1 MKESRGEGAKVK
13 TKEGKGIGRSYIQ
26 LGLMALPTLFFS
38 AFLIYIVAWNL
49 WLSTLNWS
57 LLHSKPSFIG
67 FGTYAAVFKD
77 LFFKVSLYHSTI
89 FSLGLVAIGDA
100 VGLLL
105 AGLLYYLPNTQ
116 RAVYLSI
123 FLYPMA
129 ISMATNGLIWDW
141 LFNPELGFGW
151 LTSHMGLPPLN
162 PLATA
167 TSTTLSMFLVEFW
180 AYTGLA
186 VLFYLASFMSV
197 DKSIVEAARI
207 DGASG
212 FKILFRIL
220 VPNSMNGFIVATA
233 LLFLFSF
240 RMFSLPFVIGGG
252 PTNLDL
258 MTLVEYVYYRFYTE
272 FFSESAAASTII
284 TAIAAAVIIPYAVY
298 GIRKWV
304 MRG

>member
-1 MKESRGEGAKVK
+1 MNNKETNADNVK
-13 TKEGKGIGRSYIQ
+13 TARRPRLRSSSIQ
-26 LGLMALPTLFFS
+26 LALMALPTLFFG
-38 AFLIYIVAWNL
+38 ALLIYIVIWNFV
-49 WLSTLNWS
+49 LSLQNWS
-57 LLHSKPSFIG
+57 LLNSKHTFVG
-67 FGTYAAVFKD
+67 FATYEAIFKS
-77 LFFKVSLYHSTI
+77 LFFRVAIYHSAI
-89 FSLGLVAIGDA
+89 FSLGLVAIGDLA
-100 VGLLL
+100 GLLL
-105 AGLLYYLPNTQ
+105 AGLLYFLPNTQ
-116 RAVYLSI
+116 RSLYLSI
-123 FLYPMA
+123 FLYPLA

-151 LTSHMGLPPLN
+151 ITSHLGLPPVN

-186 VLFYLASFMSV
+186 VLFYLASFMSI

-207 DGASG
+207 DGAGG
-212 FKILFRIL
+212 FKILFRVL
-220 VPNSMNGFIVATA
+220 LPNSMNGFIVATA

-258 MTLVEYVYYRFYTE
+258 MTLVEYVYYEFYTE
-272 FFSESAAASTII
+272 FFSQSAAASTLI
-284 TAIAAAVIIPYAVY
+284 TLIAAAVVIPYALF
-298 GIRKWV
+298 GIKKWV